1 VEVERTPARPDPG
14 VTAVMPSHGD
24 VPSPGLVAGVLEH
37 VSTLLIVDDGSDR
50 RTAARLDAIAAGDG
64 VELVRLPRRGG
75 KGSAVRAGVEHLLAR
90 PLPPRAVLL
99 IDADGQH
106 PPAAIPLFL
115 AAGREADLVVGDRFG
130 DLGGMPVQRRVANL
144 ATQRLF
150 QLVTGC
156 AVRDTQNG
164 MRLLR
169 GRALESLPSGGYEAE
184 TRHLKRVLRDGLAVA
199 WAPVPALYGD
209 ERSSFRA
216 WRDGAR
222 VLWAVVRPA
231 TPASPSPGRSPHPE
245 LSRPARRWRSAFRG
259 TPATA
264 PPEPQA
270 RTAAP

>member
-1 VEVERTPARPDPG
+1 VELERTPSRPELA
-14 VTAVMPSHGD
+14 VAAVMPSHGD
-24 VPSPGLVAGVLEH
+24 VPTSDLVAGVLEH
-37 VSTLLIVDDGSDR
+37 VSMLLIVDDGSDL
-50 RTAARLDAIAAGDG
+50 RTAARLDAVAAGDG
-64 VELVRLPRRGG
+64 VELVRLPRRMG
-75 KGSAVRAGVEHLLAR
+75 KGSAVRAGVDHLLAR
-90 PLPPRAVLL
+90 PVPPRAVLL

-106 PPAAIPLFL
+106 PPAAIPFFL

-130 DLGGMPVQRRVANL
+130 DLGGMPLKRRVANL

-156 AVRDTQNG
+156 TVRDTQNG

-169 GRALESLPSGGYEAE
+169 GRALESLPPGGYEAE
-184 TRHLKRVLRDGLAVA
+184 TLHLKQVLRDGLIVA
-199 WAPVPALYGD
+199 WAPVPALYGE

-222 VLWAVVRPA
+222 VLCAVVRPA
-231 TPASPSPGRSPHPE
+231 APASPSPGRFRPPE
-245 LSRPARRWRSAFRG
+245 PSRRGRRWRSAFRG

-270 RTAAP
+270 RAAAP